1 MRHPRRQAATTG
13 LTAPRVTGRT
23 SKARPSLAPSLDTS
37 ASWGYEARARSN
49 ADSEVLH
56 LPLTLLTGLGELSR
70 IGEVVLNPY
79 LGQRFKTAVITTSLP
94 MAVDKSID
102 FGLQDFC
109 NKCKKCAREGTPG
122 AISFSDKV
130 MFNGYEM
137 WKPDVE
143 SCTRYRVTN
152 PAVSGCGRCLKVCPF
167 NKQGLFEHRIP
178 L

>member
-1 MRHPRRQAATTG
+1 M
-13 LTAPRVTGRT
+13 
-23 SKARPSLAPSLDTS
+23 
-37 ASWGYEARARSN
+37 
-49 ADSEVLH
+49 
-56 LPLTLLTGLGELSR
+56 
-70 IGEVVLNPY
+70 VLNPY
-79 LGQRFKTAVITTSLP
+79 LGPRFKTAAITTSLP

-109 NKCKKCAREGTPG
+109 NKCKKCVREGTPG
-122 AISFSDKV
+122 AISLGDKV

-152 PAVSGCGRCLKVCPF
+152 PAVSRCGRCLKVCAF

>member
-1 MRHPRRQAATTG
+1 
-13 LTAPRVTGRT
+13 
-23 SKARPSLAPSLDTS
+23 
-37 ASWGYEARARSN
+37 
-49 ADSEVLH
+49 VLP

-152 PAVSGCGRCLKVCPF
+152 PAVSGCGR
-167 NKQGLFEHRIP
+167 
-178 L
+178 

>member
-1 MRHPRRQAATTG
+1 MRYPRRQAATTG
-13 LTAPRVTGRT
+13 LAAPRVTGRT

-37 ASWGYEARARSN
+37 ASWGYEARAHSN
-49 ADSEVLH
+49 ADSGVATA
-56 LPLTLLTGLGELSR
+56 PDSAGRSR
-70 IGEVVLNPY
+70 RARGIGEVVLNPY
-79 LGQRFKTAVITTSLP
+79 LGPRFKTAAITTSLP

-122 AISFSDKV
+122 AISLGDKV

-143 SCTRYRVTN
+143 SCT
-152 PAVSGCGRCLKVCPF
+152 
-167 NKQGLFEHRIP
+167 
-178 L
+178 

>member
-1 MRHPRRQAATTG
+1 MHRRWIHPRVGATRP
-13 LTAPRVTGRT
+13 ART
-23 SKARPSLAPSLDTS
+23 PTPTV
-37 ASWGYEARARSN
+37 
-49 ADSEVLH
+49 VLQ
-56 LPLTLLTGLGELSR
+56 LPLTLLAGLGELSR

-79 LGQRFKTAVITTSLP
+79 LGPRFKTAVITTSLP
-94 MAVDKSID
+94 MAVDKPID
-102 FGLQDFC
+102 FGLQNFC
-109 NKCKKCAREGTPG
+109 NKCKKCARECSLR
-122 AISFSDKV
+122 AISFGDKV

-152 PAVSGCGRCLKVCPF
+152 PAVSRCGRCLKVCAF

>member
-1 MRHPRRQAATTG
+1 
-13 LTAPRVTGRT
+13 
-23 SKARPSLAPSLDTS
+23 
-37 ASWGYEARARSN
+37 
-49 ADSEVLH
+49 
-56 LPLTLLTGLGELSR
+56 
-70 IGEVVLNPY
+70 VVLNPY
-79 LGQRFKTAVITTSLP
+79 LGPRFKTAAITTSLP

-122 AISFSDKV
+122 AISLGDKV

-137 WKPDVE
+137 WNPDVE
-143 SCTRYRVTN
+143 SCTRYPVTN
-152 PAVSGCGRCLKVCPF
+152 PAVSECGRCLKVYAF